1 MNLLLATLIG
11 LSFSVRT
18 PNDATKPL
26 DYEIAVKSAKEDGK
40 FQYFVKR
47 DWERELGE
55 EYIDTEFEITQKL
68 KPYYVGVKYMDK
80 QSKDYKYGQARFG
93 MASDIFNAGVAI
105 TEDGNTMANV
115 KLYKVVKGTPKPE
128 HPLYKSIEYKIDFD
142 LSTDLAVHIWEITS
156 ELRIYF
162 SKNIHVFALM
172 DKEMY
177 NAKKDEQYKVGLGV
191 KF

>member
-26 DYEIAVKSAKEDGK
+26 DYEIAVKSAKEAGN

-55 EYIDTEFEITQKL
+55 EYVDTQYESTQRM
-68 KPYYVGVKYMDK
+68 KPSYVGVKYIEK
-80 QSKDYKYGQARFG
+80 QSKDYKYGQARLG
-93 MASDIFNAGVAI
+93 LASDILDAGLAI
-105 TEDGNTMANV
+105 TEDGNTMASFTF
-115 KLYKVVKGTPKPE
+115 KKILKEDTF
-128 HPLYKSIEYKIDFD
+128 EYKIYIDFSSD
-142 LSTDLAVHIWEITS
+142 LVTEIWEIKS
-156 ELRIYF
+156 EARKYLT
-162 SKNIHVFALM
+162 KHTHVYASFN
-172 DKEMY
+172 KEFY
-177 NAKKDEQYKVGLGV
+177 NGFVDEQYKVGLGV